1 MIAIALVLVA
11 CLGGGVEDAS
21 PGIEKIREKHSV
33 PGLIAGCVTKDG
45 VERIGVAGVRCK
57 GEAAPLKLTD
67 RMHLGSCNKAI
78 TATLAASLVADGKL
92 KWESTIGQVLGTA
105 EPDMN
110 AGWRDVTLEQLL
122 RHRGGAPAG
131 AQPTDWA
138 AAWACNDPPHKCRE
152 AFVHALLLQAPAQA
166 PGTHQY
172 SNQGYS
178 IVGRMCEAAAGE
190 PYETLLKK
198 RILEP
203 LGVTDWGF
211 GAPVK
216 SAPESPSGH
225 TKEGKPDN
233 TDNPNSIAPA
243 GTLHMPVEQWMK
255 IVAFHL
261 GAKPLTAL
269 VETSKQLAYLHK
281 GSGDGPNEALGWY
294 CATRPWGGNVITHS
308 GSNNLWFCVAWLS
321 PERGFAVVAACNQ
334 GGAAAS
340 KACDEACSSLIGA
353 HIEAEAMRAV
363 KELKTPEK
371 PK

>member
-1 MIAIALVLVA
+1 MITVALMLVA
-11 CLGGGVEDAS
+11 CLTGGVEDAS
-21 PGIEKIREKHSV
+21 ASIQKIRDKHAV
-33 PGLIAGCVTKDG
+33 PGLVAGCVTRDG
-45 VERIGVAGVRCK
+45 VEVVGVAGVRRK
-57 GEAAPLKLTD
+57 GEDAPLKLTD

-92 KWESTIGQVLGTA
+92 KWESTIGQVLGAA
-105 EPDMN
+105 EPQMN
-110 AGWRDVTLEQLL
+110 EGWRHVTLEQLL

-131 AQPTDWA
+131 AQPGDWN
-138 AAWACNDPPHKCRE
+138 AAWNCTDPAHKCRE

-190 PYETLLKK
+190 PYETLLKN
-198 RILEP
+198 RILDP

-225 TKEGKPDN
+225 NKEGKPDN

-269 VETSKQLAYLHK
+269 VETSKQLQHLHK
-281 GSGDGPNEALGWY
+281 GSGEGPNEAMGWY

-321 PERGFAVVAACNQ
+321 PEKGFAVVAACNQ
-334 GGAAAS
+334 GGDAAS
-340 KACDEACSSLIGA
+340 KACDEACASMISA
-353 HIEAEAMRAV
+353 HITAEAHRVIKSREAPGTQ
-363 KELKTPEK
+363 K
-371 PK
+371 